1 MLVVE
6 QTLLHHGQPRSL
18 ESINIK
24 KLVKLAKQHDA
35 CIKVVT
41 AIGDTVLEGTP
52 LLHIFNAHHPFTEK
66 ELSRVL
72 ELGAARTGANGAP
85 GQTTAMRN
93 SAATMGSGWNKNKS
107 PTAAAGTSR

>member
-1 MLVVE
+1 
-6 QTLLHHGQPRSL
+6 L
-18 ESINIK
+18 ESINVK
-24 KLVKLAKQHDA
+24 KLVKLAKQHGA

-72 ELGAARTGANGAP
+72 ELGAVRTGANGAP
-85 GQTTAMRN
+85 GQITAIRN
-93 SAATMGSGWNKNKS
+93 PAATIGSGWNKNNR

>member
-18 ESINIK
+18 ESINVK
-24 KLVKLAKQHDA
+24 KLVKLAKQHGA

-52 LLHIFNAHHPFTEK
+52 LLHSYPLLHHAE
-66 ELSRVL
+66 
-72 ELGAARTGANGAP
+72 A
-85 GQTTAMRN
+85 
-93 SAATMGSGWNKNKS
+93 
-107 PTAAAGTSR
+107 